1 MSSGTNILLE
11 SGTNEVEMLEFLL
24 GGQSFG
30 INVSK
35 VTSIIQFEE
44 ELLTAIPDMPP
55 ALMGAFMFRGET
67 ISLIN
72 LATALGKAVS
82 NSNDERPLVIAT
94 EFNNFQ
100 CGLYV
105 NGVERIHR
113 VSWEEFVPLENSFAG
128 DSSQGSI
135 LGTIHINQKDVLI
148 IDIESIATGYF
159 EGLSMERNYE
169 AGAAEIGTNK
179 HRNDIKMILA
189 EDSAFIR
196 KHILGILNGAGY
208 TNVKSFD
215 NGASA
220 DEYIVQLLRN
230 KEYPDVVISDIEMP
244 KMDGLT
250 LCKKI
255 KTDYNLSDI
264 PVIMFSSLINE
275 QMRHKCDSVGANASI
290 TKPQI
295 AGLVKMLDEFCG
307 VKHYTEEVV
316 GE

>member
-11 SGTNEVEMLEFLL
+11 SGTNEVEMLEFIL

-35 VTSIIQFEE
+35 VTSIIQFED

-55 ALMGAFMFRGET
+55 SIMGAFMFRGET

-72 LATALGKAVS
+72 LAEALHRKPDAE
-82 NSNDERPLVIAT
+82 NDRPLVIAT

-113 VSWEEFVPLENSFAG
+113 VSWEAFVPIENSF
-128 DSSQGSI
+128 SSETMQGSI

-148 IDIESIATGYF
+148 IDIESIATQLF
-159 EGLSMERNYE
+159 EGLSMESNYQHDS
-169 AGAAEIGTNK
+169 AEIGQNK
-179 HRNDIKMILA
+179 HRNDIHVILA

-196 KHILGILNGAGY
+196 KHILGVLNEAGY
-208 TNVKSFD
+208 TNVTTFD
-215 NGASA
+215 NGLSA
-220 DEYIVQLLRN
+220 DEYIIGLKKEN
-230 KEYPDVVISDIEMP
+230 KRPDAVVSDIEMP

-250 LCKKI
+250 LCRKI
-255 KTDYNLSDI
+255 KTDYNMGDL
-264 PVIMFSSLINE
+264 PVVMFSSLIND
-275 QMRHKCDSVGANASI
+275 QMRHKCESVGANASI

-295 AGLVKMLDEFCG
+295 AGLVKLLDEFCN
-307 VKHYTEEVV
+307 VQHYDDLEVA
-316 GE
+316 E

>member
-11 SGTNEVEMLEFLL
+11 SGTNEVEMLEFIL

-55 ALMGAFMFRGET
+55 AIMGAFMFRGET

-72 LATALGKAVS
+72 LAEALHRKPDS
-82 NSNDERPLVIAT
+82 NNDRPLVIAT
-94 EFNNFQ
+94 EFNDFQ

-113 VSWEEFVPLENSFAG
+113 VSWEAFVPIENTFSK
-128 DSSQGSI
+128 DNLQGSI
-135 LGTIHINQKDVLI
+135 LGTIHINKKDVLI
-148 IDIESIATGYF
+148 IDIESIATQLF
-159 EGLSMERNYE
+159 EGLSMELNYE
-169 AGAAEIGTNK
+169 HDAVEIGRNK
-179 HRNDIKMILA
+179 NRNDVLVVLA

-196 KHILGILNGAGY
+196 RHILGVLNEAGY
-208 TNVKSFD
+208 TNIKPFD
-215 NGASA
+215 NGQSA
-220 DEYIVQLLRN
+220 DDYINSLR
-230 KEYPDVVISDIEMP
+230 KEDKRPDIVVSDIEMP

-250 LCKKI
+250 LCRKL
-255 KTDYNLSDI
+255 KTDYNMGDL

-295 AGLVKMLDEFCG
+295 AGLVKMIDEFCN
-307 VKHYTEEVV
+307 VKHYENDGEE
-316 GE
+316 